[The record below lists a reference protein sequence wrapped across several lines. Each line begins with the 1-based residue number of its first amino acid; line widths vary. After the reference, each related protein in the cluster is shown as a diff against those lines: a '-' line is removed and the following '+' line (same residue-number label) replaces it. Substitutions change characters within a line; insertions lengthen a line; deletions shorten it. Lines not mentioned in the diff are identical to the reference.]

1 MADNKKDILVYADWH
16 ELGRPGL
23 MGNLSV
29 TTARGHESF
38 SFEYSDSWLKSGFT
52 HVIDPDL
59 QLYAGAYIR
68 VTPSQ
73 ISVFS

>member
-38 SFEYSDSWLKSGFT
+38 SFEYSDS
-52 HVIDPDL
+52 
-59 QLYAGAYIR
+59 
-68 VTPSQ
+68 
-73 ISVFS
+73 